1 MSLDLKPVQVRLPED
16 VYDVLKMIADA
27 NDHDLGEEAREL
39 LIETIMGRGHTLRVA
54 FARLSRAV
62 KTDNMRQRA
71 VTEAYLDRQEK
82 EHD

>member
-39 LIETIMGRGHTLRVA
+39 LIETIMVGAIR
-54 FARLSRAV
+54 S
-62 KTDNMRQRA
+62 
-71 VTEAYLDRQEK
+71 E
-82 EHD
+82 